1 MGSSLLFS
9 QTNTHN
15 MKLIAASAVAAVA
28 FASQQGALK
37 ASNAQSDECAGCEN
51 APEPIFTCLNAEGC
65 DDATCGAMATIV
77 DENGD
82 ATASVDCSLAEGYY
96 ADASDCRGY
105 CFCSGTDNVDGYGN
119 RVPSRYEQCPEGTV
133 YDAGCS
139 GHHEALA
146 NGLGYAG
153 GCCAHPA
160 SILNFNNCDG
170 GCERLSKYHC
180 GKSETCSWNA
190 ECNCCQAN

>member
-1 MGSSLLFS
+1 MGQLILSHRFKH
-9 QTNTHN
+9 TYN
-15 MKLIAASAVAAVA
+15 MKLIAASAIV
-28 FASQQGALK
+28 
-37 ASNAQSDECAGCEN
+37 
-51 APEPIFTCLNAEGC
+51 
-65 DDATCGAMATIV
+65 V
-77 DENGD
+77 DEEGN
-82 ATASVDCSLAEGYY
+82 ATSKVDCSLAEGYY

-119 RVPSRYEQCPEGTV
+119 RVPSRYEQCPAGTV
-133 YDAGCS
+133 CDAGCS

-160 SILNFNNCDG
+160 SILNFSNCDG

-180 GKSETCSWNA
+180 GKSETCDWNA
-190 ECNCCQAN
+190 ECNCCQAL